1 MTKEELLAAA
11 AAGAAVVFSS
21 TKIFVPT
28 GWSGGDPLADD
39 ANVSRLAQIEAGK
52 SYLIFSVDSAS
63 TVETLKP
70 EEIAAGKKAREGRSV
85 ALNLLEAESG
95 APARIYLGTLQ
106 RNMVAATKNGFN
118 GTIGSI
124 KSKKDKFLTITQYDR
139 GELKSDGTRDI
150 KINYSVV
157 DNI

>member
-1 MTKEELLAAA
+1 MTKEQLLEAAA
-11 AAGAAVVFSS
+11 SAAAVFTS
-21 TKIFVPT
+21 TKLFVPT
-28 GWSGGDPLADD
+28 GWNSGEALSDD

-106 RNMVAATKNGFN
+106 RNMIAATKNGFN
-118 GTIGSI
+118 GTMGSI
-124 KSKKDKFLTITQYDR
+124 KSKKDKFLTITQYDS
-139 GELKSDGTRDI
+139 GELKSDGSRDI

>member
-1 MTKEELLAAA
+1 MTKEQLLEAASAAA
-11 AAGAAVVFSS
+11 AVFTS
-21 TKIFVPT
+21 TKLFVPT
-28 GWSGGDPLADD
+28 GWNSGSELADD

-106 RNMVAATKNGFN
+106 RNMIAATKNSFN
-118 GTIGSI
+118 GTIGAI

-139 GELKSDGTRDI
+139 GEIRADGTRDI
-150 KINYSVV
+150 KINYNVV

>member
-1 MTKEELLAAA
+1 MTKEQLLEAAA
-11 AAGAAVVFSS
+11 SAAAVFTS
-21 TKIFVPT
+21 TKLFVPT
-28 GWSGGDPLADD
+28 GWNGGDALADD

-70 EEIAAGKKAREGRSV
+70 EELAAGKKAREGRSV
-85 ALNLLEAESG
+85 ALNLIEAESG

-106 RNMVAATKNGFN
+106 RNMIAATKNGFN
-118 GTIGSI
+118 GTVGSI

-139 GELKSDGTRDI
+139 GELKSDGSRDI
-150 KINYSVV
+150 KINYNVV

>member
-1 MTKEELLAAA
+1 MTKEQLLEAAA
-11 AAGAAVVFSS
+11 SAAQVFSA
-21 TKIFVPT
+21 TKLFVPT
-28 GWSGGDPLADD
+28 GWGGGDPLADD
-39 ANVSRLAQIEAGK
+39 TNVSRLAQIEAGK

-106 RNMVAATKNGFN
+106 RNMIAATKNGFN

-139 GELKSDGTRDI
+139 GELKSDGSRDI

>member
-1 MTKEELLAAA
+1 MTKEQLLEAAA
-11 AAGAAVVFSS
+11 SAAAVFTS
-21 TKIFVPT
+21 TKLFVPT
-28 GWSGGDPLADD
+28 GWNSGEALSDD

-106 RNMVAATKNGFN
+106 RNMIAATKNGFN
-118 GTIGSI
+118 GTVGSI

-139 GELKSDGTRDI
+139 GELKSDGSRDI

>member
-1 MTKEELLAAA
+1 MTKEQLLEAAA
-11 AAGAAVVFSS
+11 SAAAVFTS
-21 TKIFVPT
+21 TKLFVPT
-28 GWSGGDPLADD
+28 GWNGGDPLADD

-106 RNMVAATKNGFN
+106 RNMIAATKNGFN

-124 KSKKDKFLTITQYDR
+124 KSKKDKFLTISQYDR
-139 GELKSDGTRDI
+139 GELKSDGSRDI

>member
-1 MTKEELLAAA
+1 MTKEQLLEAAA
-11 AAGAAVVFSS
+11 SAVAVFTSA
-21 TKIFVPT
+21 KLFVPT
-28 GWSGGDPLADD
+28 GWNGGDPLADD

-106 RNMVAATKNGFN
+106 RNMIAATKNGFN

-124 KSKKDKFLTITQYDR
+124 KSKKDKFLTISQYDR
-139 GELKSDGTRDI
+139 GELKADGTRDI

>member
-1 MTKEELLAAA
+1 MTKEQLLEAAA
-11 AAGAAVVFSS
+11 SAAAVFTS
-21 TKIFVPT
+21 TKLFIPT
-28 GWSGGDPLADD
+28 GWGGGDPLADD

-70 EEIAAGKKAREGRSV
+70 EEIAAGKKAREGRTV

-106 RNMVAATKNGFN
+106 RNMIAATKNGFN
-118 GTIGSI
+118 GTIGAI
-124 KSKKDKFLTITQYDR
+124 KAKKDKFLTITQYDR
-139 GELKSDGTRDI
+139 GELKSDGSRDI

>member
-11 AAGAAVVFSS
+11 AATASQVFSA
-21 TKIFVPT
+21 TKLFVPT
-28 GWSGGDPLADD
+28 GWNSGDALADD

-118 GTIGSI
+118 GTVGAI
-124 KSKKDKFLTITQYDR
+124 KAKKDKFLTVTQYDR
-139 GELKSDGTRDI
+139 GELKSDGSRDI
-150 KINYSVV
+150 KINYNVV

>member
-1 MTKEELLAAA
+1 MTKEQILEAAA
-11 AAGAAVVFSS
+11 AAATVFSA
-21 TKIFVPT
+21 TKLFVPT
-28 GWSGGDPLADD
+28 GWNSGAALADD

-70 EEIAAGKKAREGRSV
+70 EELAAGKKPREGRSV
-85 ALNLLEAESG
+85 ALNLIEAESG

-106 RNMVAATKNGFN
+106 RNMIAATRNGFN
-118 GTIGSI
+118 GTVGSI
-124 KSKKDKFLTITQYDR
+124 KSKKDKFLTVTQYDR
-139 GELKSDGTRDI
+139 GELKADNSRDI
-150 KINYSVV
+150 KINYNVV